1 MQNWESTAQCS
12 VHLQFDWSYFKVSYN
27 GGGWFISWKI
37 LIYGWWL
44 GIPLWLVGNLPISW
58 FVPKG
63 ILVCNDLW
71 GAICLGIPR
80 FLFRTSPFPT
90 VLLFFFSAS
99 FRFSFFFCFFCF
111 SASVFWLL
119 FSVLRLSASLFLLFC
134 FSAFLLFLLFGHAAR
149 LVFLLSLLFFFS
161 ACFPVLLLSYR
172 YSYNYN
178 YNYNK
183 NNRNSK
189 KKNNKNNRNNKNNK
203 GNKIHNNNGN
213 CKEDQN

>member
-80 FLFRTSPFPT
+80 FLFRTFPFPA

-99 FRFSFFFCFFCF
+99 FRFSFF
-111 SASVFWLL
+111 L
-119 FSVLRLSASLFLLFC
+119 LFLLFC
-134 FSAFLLFLLFGHAAR
+134 ICVLAFVFCSSAFCFSLFAFLLLCFSVVFAFWPRCSFGFSAFSALFLFR
-149 LVFLLSLLFFFS
+149 LLPCSFAFLQVQLQLQLQ
-161 ACFPVLLLSYR
+161 LQQ
-172 YSYNYN
+172 
-178 YNYNK
+178 
-183 NNRNSK
+183 
-189 KKNNKNNRNNKNNK
+189 
-203 GNKIHNNNGN
+203 
-213 CKEDQN
+213 EQQEQQEEE